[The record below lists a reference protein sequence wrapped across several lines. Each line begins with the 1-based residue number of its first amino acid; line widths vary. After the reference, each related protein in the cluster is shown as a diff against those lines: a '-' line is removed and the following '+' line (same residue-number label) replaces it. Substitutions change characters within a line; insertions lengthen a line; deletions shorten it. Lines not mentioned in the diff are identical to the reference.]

1 MPIDLPPMK
10 CVDFDGSLTNPLEL
24 AAMGIWLLVLLVV
37 LVPVG
42 LWAGRR
48 VRVPDPVAWGLGVA
62 VVFVFPS
69 AIARVSLATW
79 LYRLHHPD
87 VVSVGFFGGISPF
100 SCTGVG
106 RSSVVCDVPH
116 GGSEGRRKGGWGATM
131 IPSDVSDPPTSGAV
145 RSSRRGLE
153 HGSPRPE

>member
-48 VRVPDPVAWGLGVA
+48 ARVPYPVAWALGFA

-87 VVSVGFFGGISPF
+87 VVSVGFFGGISPVLVPALAAAAWF
-100 SCTGVG
+100 ATYRTVARRVG
-106 RSSVVCDVPH
+106 ARE
-116 GGSEGRRKGGWGATM
+116 GGE
-131 IPSDVSDPPTSGAV
+131 PQ
-145 RSSRRGLE
+145 
-153 HGSPRPE
+153 